1 MTTAEQRVRILKDEN
16 RRMERYLHGLPEEAW
31 QHPTPCAEWM
41 VADVIAHITSFNIV
55 QPARIAEALR
65 SAAPDPAAAPRRWTT
80 RVDAT
85 VGERRAIE
93 LRAELG
99 PDLLARDMDA
109 SRAAAGADERVG

>member
-55 QPARIAEALR
+55 QPARIAEAAGIFEEVAL
-65 SAAPDPAAAPRRWTT
+65 SEQFVEFLTLPAY
-80 RVDAT
+80 
-85 VGERRAIE
+85 EHI
-93 LRAELG
+93 
-99 PDLLARDMDA
+99 DL
-109 SRAAAGADERVG
+109 